1 MFNVG
6 PTFFSGGSAPS
17 VAGAPVLLHFD
28 SSTPNSDVNVGGGYQ
43 ARYTNI
49 VNSGTGTAGFVIQGL
64 NQVGNPFLTS
74 DCVAAAA
81 KLGAKGLR
89 LEEFTSTPTGC
100 SVVRSTSL
108 ADPSWSVA
116 ANQTFTLDLWHNK
129 RSHTIYGTS
138 GTAYCVSM
146 SNDYPTGVI
155 WALTSGLYSGTP
167 GQQRYHFEGLAD
179 HVETA
184 SHVSDSIYHHIR
196 VTRDSSDTLRIFFDG
211 VLEGTAFTATGA
223 LPTAGYFTVGGW
235 GSGGHILPNNYGS
248 GDYDEVLWL
257 PGVCLSTANFTPPTV
272 AWPPP

>member
-6 PTFFSGGSAPS
+6 PTFFSGGSVPS

-28 SSTPNSDVNVGGGYQ
+28 SSSNQQDVPAGGYHV
-43 ARYTNI
+43 RYHDI
-49 VNSGTGTAGFVIQGL
+49 INSGTSAATWIIQGINL
-64 NQVGNPFLTS
+64 SVNPYVTS

-81 KLGAKGLR
+81 KFGAQGLR
-89 LEEFTSTPTGC
+89 LNEYQTEGSFSC
-100 SVVRSTSL
+100 SLVRSTSVTS
-108 ADPSWSVA
+108 DMDVA
-116 ANQTFTLDLWHNK
+116 ANQPFTLDLWHNK
-129 RSHTIYGTS
+129 QSHNVYGTA
-138 GTAYCVSM
+138 TTVYCVSM

-184 SHVSDSIYHHIR
+184 SHASDSVYHHIR

-223 LPTAGYFTVGGW
+223 LPSTGYFTVGGW
-235 GSGGHILPNNYGS
+235 GGGGHLLPNNYGS

-257 PGVCLSTANFTPPTV
+257 PGVCLSTADFTPPTV